1 MQDIVWTTDGI
12 LSALYAAVA
21 VFLLVVL
28 YHVLFIV
35 VDVRKIVRRTERI
48 TRELQAVILKPLA
61 VTDEILSWVLQFVN
75 SQQKKAPKKPEFK
88 KRSV

>member
-1 MQDIVWTTDGI
+1 MDISWTTEGV

-21 VFLLVVL
+21 VVLLIVL
-28 YHVLFIV
+28 YNILFIV

-61 VTDEILSWVLQFVN
+61 VTDEILAWVLQFVQ
-75 SQQKKAPKKPEFK
+75 SQQRKTPKKPDFK